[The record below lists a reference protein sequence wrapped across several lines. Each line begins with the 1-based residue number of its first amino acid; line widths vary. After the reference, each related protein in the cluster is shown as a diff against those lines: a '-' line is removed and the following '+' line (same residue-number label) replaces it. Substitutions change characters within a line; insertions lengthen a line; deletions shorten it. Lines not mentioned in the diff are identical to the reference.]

1 MKTENY
7 ADRLEQN
14 QGSLRSLIHI
24 FAAQWVTTGLPPRS
38 PLGDLFR
45 ETHIETQAF
54 LMISDF
60 HHAESRTAGAWFQ
73 SPKPHLRFAAALKEK
88 GEHT

>member
-1 MKTENY
+1 MAGIVLKEMDTEERAMKKRTC

-14 QGSLRSLIHI
+14 QGSLRSLIHV

-38 PLGDLFR
+38 LLGDF
-45 ETHIETQAF
+45 I
-54 LMISDF
+54 
-60 HHAESRTAGAWFQ
+60 
-73 SPKPHLRFAAALKEK
+73 PKPHLRFAAALREK

>member
-1 MKTENY
+1 MRKGIY
-7 ADRLEQN
+7 ADRLKQN

-38 PLGDLFR
+38 LLGDLFR

-54 LMISDF
+54 LRISDF
-60 HHAESRTAGAWFQ
+60 HHAESRTAGAWLQ
-73 SPKPHLRFAAALKEK
+73 SPKPHLSLRGGFKEEK
-88 GEHT
+88 RKE

>member
-1 MKTENY
+1 MKKGIY

-38 PLGDLFR
+38 LLGDF
-45 ETHIETQAF
+45 I
-54 LMISDF
+54 
-60 HHAESRTAGAWFQ
+60 
-73 SPKPHLRFAAALKEK
+73 PKPHLRFAAVLREK